1 MPARY
6 EVVAT
11 LALLLTGCGL
21 AADAKINGMN
31 ETQIASASD
40 ADVCRPN
47 AGGAVVYNE
56 RQKRGL
62 GDCTPAHLKCKNLG
76 YAPGSSQYLQCR
88 QMFMQ
93 QDIAADAAYR
103 QAVGNATAAIK
114 NAYPPPPPI
123 VRTSCHKNLSGSV
136 DCTTQ

>member
-1 MPARY
+1 MPIRFM
-6 EVVAT
+6 T
-11 LALLLTGCGL
+11 IWFLALALSGCGL

-31 ETQIASASD
+31 EAQIASASD
-40 ADVCRPN
+40 SDVCRPN

-62 GDCTPAHLKCKNLG
+62 GDCTPAHLKCKDLG
-76 YAPGSSQYLQCR
+76 YAPGSSEYLQCR

-93 QDIAADAAYR
+93 KDIAADAAYR
-103 QAVGNATAAIK
+103 QTVANATAAIK

-123 VRTSCHKNLSGSV
+123 VRTTCQPGLSGSMN
-136 DCTTQ
+136 CTSQ